1 MLATGDWRLNVTRF
15 EQYEVWELN
24 AGKWELIA
32 AFRDFEVANVLAH
45 RRSYRVRLM
54 HVVYEDSAVV
64 QQDVLTEIGATRLD
78 E

>member
-1 MLATGDWRLNVTRF
+1 MNRF
-15 EQYEVWELN
+15 EQFELWELN
-24 AGKWELIA
+24 QGKWEFIA
-32 AFRDFEVANVLAH
+32 AFREFDVANLLAH

-54 HVVYEDSAVV
+54 HVVYEDHKPV

>member
-1 MLATGDWRLNVTRF
+1 MARF
-15 EQYEVWELN
+15 EQFEIWELN
-24 AGKWELIA
+24 LGKWEFIA

-54 HVVYEDSAVV
+54 HVTYEDSKPV
-64 QQDVLTEIGATRLD
+64 QQDVLSEIGATRQD

>member
-1 MLATGDWRLNVTRF
+1 LARF
-15 EQYEVWELN
+15 DQYEVWELN
-24 AGKWELIA
+24 HGKWELIA
-32 AFRDFEVANVLAH
+32 AFRDFDVANVLAH

-54 HVVYEDSAVV
+54 HVVYEDNKPF